1 MQKTIQLLSVLPRRP
16 VEFVDRLAAVA
27 EVKLDRFS
35 RKPPAYATTLWDPA
49 IQSIGAGLGTELS
62 AYLREDS
69 LRQIEE
75 HVRKGTAAMP
85 QDAPFESFQNGDSRL
100 AGLLYAIC
108 RTMRP
113 KTVVE
118 TGTCYGV
125 SSAFIL
131 KALQLNEAGVLHSI
145 DLPPLGKSADR
156 FVGRLIP
163 DELRSRWALHRGT
176 SRRVLP
182 PLLRA
187 LGKVDLFLHDS
198 LHTYSNILMECE
210 AVARHLNRPA
220 AVLVDDVQ
228 DNAAFLEWT
237 SRAKPE
243 LCIVVKELE
252 KEALFGVALFR

>member
-35 RKPPAYATTLWDPA
+35 RRPPQYATTLWDPA
-49 IQSIGAGLGTELS
+49 IRGIGAGLGTELS
-62 AYLREDS
+62 AYLGESGLRE
-69 LRQIEE
+69 IEE
-75 HVRKGTAAMP
+75 HVCKGTAAMP
-85 QDAPFESFQNGDSRL
+85 QDAPFESFHNGDSRL

-108 RTMRP
+108 RIMKPT
-113 KTVVE
+113 TVVE

-131 KALQLNEAGVLHSI
+131 KALQLNGAGELRSV
-145 DLPPLGKSADR
+145 DLPPLGNSADR
-156 FVGRLIP
+156 FVGWLIP
-163 DELRSRWALHRGT
+163 AELRSRWTLHRGT

-182 PLLRA
+182 PMLRT

-210 AVARHLNRPA
+210 V
-220 AVLVDDVQ
+220 V
-228 DNAAFLEWT
+228 T
-237 SRAKPE
+237 SH
-243 LCIVVKELE
+243 
-252 KEALFGVALFR
+252 